1 MTSSLLLTDI
11 EWRRV
16 SRAAVRLAR
25 ANPLLVPLAVGAVVG
40 VMWLAVKAGSGAAIM
55 AVFLPSGLTSV
66 LALVLLG
73 GVLIGLGLAAAAPR
87 FEGLDQQILTVPIAP
102 LPAYLGTT
110 GFPLTIAWLI
120 LAIPVFDF
128 GTSLFRTVQA
138 PAPEAWAGLLLLA
151 QVIACITGAA
161 IMEILRARP
170 SLRVLVRSIPL
181 VLALGIPA
189 ALAPLSSAPAW
200 SWLVAFLPHGLGSTP
215 HAPVAPLHVPSIAT
229 SLLGVI
235 AVGSLAAGAWTA
247 AATLPGRSAAG
258 TDRNRSRRI
267 SRRLTLAMGTWLT
280 LTALRDSRVRVVLL
294 LSLVSGAGM
303 VTATALLA
311 GRSAAS
317 LAPLAAILLVQFAA
331 GTPLALSSDL
341 AQGRWLWRSI
351 PPTGTRVGLSWWIA
365 IGVITGAIS
374 LVVVSP
380 VFAVMP
386 LDAYPF
392 VLGALVMAAP
402 IPAAVGRLLPFRHD
416 AFARQLGV
424 LGVQLLFFL
433 GSLGIATVLAQRSR
447 LVATPALV
455 LPAVLALTALICS
468 RAPWR
473 EA

>member
-16 SRAAVRLAR
+16 SRGAVRLAR
-25 ANPLLVPLAVGAVVG
+25 ANPLLVPTAVGAVVG
-40 VMWLAVKAGSGAAIM
+40 VMWLAIKAGSSAAIM
-55 AVFLPSGLTSV
+55 AVFLPAGLSSL
-66 LALVLLG
+66 LAMVLLG

-87 FEGLDQQILTVPIAP
+87 FESLDQQIRTIPVAP

-110 GFPLTIAWLI
+110 AFPLVIAWLI
-120 LAIPVFDF
+120 FAIPVFDF
-128 GTSLFRTVQA
+128 GTSLFRTIQV
-138 PAPEAWAGLLLLA
+138 PAPDAWAGLLFLA
-151 QVIACITGAA
+151 QLVACATGAA
-161 IMEILRARP
+161 IMESLRARP
-170 SLRVLVRSIPL
+170 SVRALMRTIPL
-181 VLALGIPA
+181 LLALGIPV
-189 ALAPLSSAPAW
+189 ALALLSRAPAW
-200 SWLVAFLPHGLGSTP
+200 SWLAVFLPRGLGSGP
-215 HAPVAPLHVPSIAT
+215 HAAVAPLQVPSIAT
-229 SLLGVI
+229 SLLGLI
-235 AVGSLAAGAWTA
+235 AVGALAAAAWTA
-247 AATLPGRSAAG
+247 TATLPGRTPAG
-258 TDRNRSRRI
+258 TDRHRSRRI
-267 SRRLTLAMGTWLT
+267 SRGLTLAMGTWLV
-280 LTALRDSRVRVVLL
+280 LTALRDARVRVVLL

-303 VTATALLA
+303 ITATALLA
-311 GRSAAS
+311 GRSAAA

-331 GTPLALSSDL
+331 GAPLALSSDL

-351 PPTGTRVGLSWWIA
+351 PPTGGRVGLSWWMA

-424 LGVQLLFFL
+424 LGLQLVFFL
-433 GSLGIATVLAQRSR
+433 SAFGIAALIGQRVR
-447 LVATPALV
+447 LVAAPALV
-455 LPAVLALTALICS
+455 LVGVLALTALVCA